1 MQVASWRSWRP
12 RNTNSQITLGIIHNN
27 DDNKIECQI
36 VTTKMHNKVANN
48 LLCTGIQVGT
58 QTEVEGVGQG
68 DIALVPLN

>member
-1 MQVASWRSWRP
+1 
-12 RNTNSQITLGIIHNN
+12 
-27 DDNKIECQI
+27 
-36 VTTKMHNKVANN
+36 MHNKVANN